1 MNNPNSTDIT
11 KQSVGIDVACEI
23 LEVRFATKTSQ
34 GHMNFPHA
42 RSFPNTAKGFSM
54 LLEWAGQRAICEHP
68 IWFIMEATGSYYEQ
82 LAWFL
87 YQAQQQV
94 CVLVPH
100 RAKHYAQSL
109 PKASKTDA
117 IDAQKLARYGLERHL
132 SAWKPGHP
140 KLRQIKQLLRERAS
154 WSTDHTRLSNRIH
167 AASRAYNH
175 PESSITRWKAELCRM
190 EEHMDQ
196 IEEEVHEL
204 LQHMP
209 DIAKKVH
216 RIAQVKGLR
225 WLSVLITVCET
236 NGFALIKNRQQLA
249 SFVGLDV
256 VLDESGNKKG
266 ATKISKQ
273 GNAYIRGA
281 LYMPILS
288 IIQYNQALKAFYE
301 RIARKNPTNKQI
313 AVIAVMRKVVLL
325 IYSLWKSGQ
334 EYDPEFHYQQ
344 ITKAG

>member
-1 MNNPNSTDIT
+1 MNNPNFTDIT
-11 KQSVGIDVACEI
+11 KQSVGIDVACET
-23 LEVRFATKTSQ
+23 LEVRFATRTKQ
-34 GHMNFPHA
+34 GDMNFAHA
-42 RSFPNTAKGFSM
+42 RSFPNTTKGFSR
-54 LLEWAGQRAICEHP
+54 LLEWAGQRAIGEQP
-68 IWFIMEATGSYYEQ
+68 LWFIMEATGSYYEQ

-87 YQAQQQV
+87 YQAHQQV
-94 CVLVPH
+94 CILVPH

-117 IDAQKLARYGLERHL
+117 IDAQKLARYGLERQPN
-132 SAWKPGHP
+132 AWKPGHP

-154 WSTDHTRLSNRIH
+154 WNTDHTRLSNRIH
-167 AASRAYNH
+167 AASQAYEH
-175 PESSITRWKAELCRM
+175 PQSSIERWREELGRM
-190 EEHMDQ
+190 EKHMEH
-196 IEEEVHEL
+196 IEQEVYQRLED
-204 LQHMP
+204 MP
-209 DIAKKVH
+209 EVAKKVH
-216 RIAQVKGLR
+216 RIARIKGLR

-236 NGFALIKNRQQLA
+236 NGFALIENRQQLA

-281 LYMPILS
+281 LYMPMLS
-288 IIQYNQALKAFYE
+288 VLQYNRAMKAFYK
-301 RIARKNPTNKQI
+301 RIARKNPNNKQI
-313 AVIAVMRKVVLL
+313 AVIAVMRKMVLL

-344 ITKAG
+344 ITKAA